1 MTNPQ
6 NDITLVTVIQHMQG
20 MEQRLTGRIDGLEK
34 RFDGLETKVDR
45 NHEEAM
51 RNHTQTMIAI
61 DNIDARLD
69 DLEVVQVPAIKKV
82 VGMK

>member
-20 MEQRLTGRIDGLEK
+20 MEERLTTRIDGLKIE
-34 RFDGLETKVDR
+34 VDR
-45 NHEEAM
+45 NHEEA
-51 RNHTQTMIAI
+51 RQNHAQTIAAL

-69 DLEVVQVPAIKKV
+69 DIEVVQVPSIKKV
-82 VGMK
+82 VGIK